1 MEVVT
6 SYTQRTL
13 AAYMSEEELTKL
25 CEQITRYLSSGWSIE
40 SSQDIKVSP
49 HLKSIDLMH
58 FGWNISRP
66 FGKKREDIAFFL
78 KGTSFSGVLAYIL
91 GKQEGKAR
99 ILYAEGVR
107 ANAQASDIANDF
119 ALQASMR
126 PNVKKPVCH
135 TILSFSAEDT
145 ERLSD
150 KVMTDLAKEYLHR
163 MGYAD
168 TQYLIVRHLDR
179 EHPHLHICINRV
191 NNEGK
196 TISDSNEKYR
206 STRVCKELTEANLL
220 KWGEGKEAVK
230 RHRLR
235 GNDQLRYAI
244 FDAIKAALPK
254 CTNWQE
260 LSSELQKQGVEVQF
274 KTKGQ
279 TEKVE
284 GVIFSMDG
292 VSFSGSHIDRSCS
305 YSKLSF
311 ALEQN
316 AMQALSP
323 PLRSFETESFIGE
336 LGEAIE
342 DLGEGLFDSN
352 APAVDVAELVFQRKL
367 RNQANKKLKH
377 RRL

>member
-1 MEVVT
+1 MIV
-6 SYTQRTL
+6 
-13 AAYMSEEELTKL
+13 K
-25 CEQITRYLSSGWSIE
+25 II
-40 SSQDIKVSP
+40 
-49 HLKSIDLMH
+49 
-58 FGWNISRP
+58 
-66 FGKKREDIAFFL
+66 
-78 KGTSFSGVLAYIL
+78 KGTSFSGVLAYVL

-99 ILYAEGVR
+99 VLYAEGVR
-107 ANAQASDIANDF
+107 RDASSHEIANDF

-135 TILSFSAEDT
+135 TILSFSAEDAG
-145 ERLSD
+145 RLD
-150 KVMTDLAKEYLHR
+150 DQTMNNLALQYLQK
-163 MGYAD
+163 MGYGD
-168 TQYLIVRHLDR
+168 TQYLIVHHLDR
-179 EHPHLHICINRV
+179 EHPHVHICINRID
-191 NNEGK
+191 NNGK

-206 STRVCKELTEANLL
+206 STKICKEITEANQL

-235 GNDQLRYAI
+235 GNDRLRYEI
-244 FDAIKAALPK
+244 FDTIRAVLPR
-254 CTNWQE
+254 CQNWDE
-260 LSSELQKQGVEVQF
+260 LSSALKRQGIDIQF

-279 TEKVE
+279 SDQVE
-284 GVIFSMDG
+284 GILFSKDG

-305 YSKLSF
+305 YSKLTF

-316 AMQALSP
+316 AKQALSSP
-323 PLRSFETESFIGE
+323 HPSSETESFIGE

-367 RNQANKKLKH
+367 RNQANKKLKR

>member
-1 MEVVT
+1 M
-6 SYTQRTL
+6 
-13 AAYMSEEELTKL
+13 
-25 CEQITRYLSSGWSIE
+25 
-40 SSQDIKVSP
+40 
-49 HLKSIDLMH
+49 
-58 FGWNISRP
+58 
-66 FGKKREDIAFFL
+66 IAKII
-78 KGTSFSGVLAYIL
+78 KGTSFSGVLAYLL

-99 ILYAEGVR
+99 VLYAEGVR
-107 ANAQASDIANDF
+107 RDASSHEIANDF

-135 TILSFSAEDT
+135 TILSFSAEDA
-145 ERLSD
+145 ERLDD
-150 KVMTDLAKEYLHR
+150 KTMNNLALQYLQK
-163 MGYAD
+163 MGYGD

-179 EHPHLHICINRV
+179 EHPHVHICINRID
-191 NNEGK
+191 NNGK

-206 STRVCKELTEANLL
+206 STKVCKEITEANQL

-230 RHRLR
+230 RDRLR
-235 GNDQLRYAI
+235 GNDRLRYEI
-244 FDAIKAALPK
+244 FDTIKAVLPQCK
-254 CTNWQE
+254 NWNE
-260 LSSELQKQGVEVQF
+260 LSSALRRQGIDIQF

-279 TEKVE
+279 TDQVE
-284 GVIFSMDG
+284 GVLFSKDG

-316 AMQALSP
+316 AKQALSS
-323 PLRSFETESFIGE
+323 PLPSSETGSFIGE

-342 DLGEGLFDSN
+342 DLGERLFDSN

-367 RNQANKKLKH
+367 RNQANKKLKR

>member
-1 MEVVT
+1 M
-6 SYTQRTL
+6 
-13 AAYMSEEELTKL
+13 
-25 CEQITRYLSSGWSIE
+25 
-40 SSQDIKVSP
+40 
-49 HLKSIDLMH
+49 
-58 FGWNISRP
+58 
-66 FGKKREDIAFFL
+66 IAKII

-99 ILYAEGVR
+99 VLYAEGVR
-107 ANAQASDIANDF
+107 RDASSHEIASDF

-126 PNVKKPVCH
+126 PNVKKPVYH
-135 TILSFSAEDT
+135 TILSFSAEDA
-145 ERLSD
+145 ERLDD
-150 KVMTDLAKEYLHR
+150 KTMNNLALQYLQK
-163 MGYAD
+163 MGYGD

-179 EHPHLHICINRV
+179 EHPHVHICINRID
-191 NNEGK
+191 NNGK

-206 STRVCKELTEANLL
+206 STKVCKEITEANQL

-230 RHRLR
+230 RDRLR
-235 GNDQLRYAI
+235 GNDRLRYEI
-244 FDAIKAALPK
+244 FDTIKAVLPQCK
-254 CTNWQE
+254 NWNE
-260 LSSELQKQGVEVQF
+260 LSSALRRQGIDIQF

-279 TEKVE
+279 TEQVE
-284 GVIFSMDG
+284 GVLFSKDG

-316 AMQALSP
+316 AKQALSS
-323 PLRSFETESFIGE
+323 PLPSSETGSFIGE

-342 DLGEGLFDSN
+342 DLGERLFDSN

-367 RNQANKKLKH
+367 RNQANKKPKR

>member
-1 MEVVT
+1 M
-6 SYTQRTL
+6 
-13 AAYMSEEELTKL
+13 
-25 CEQITRYLSSGWSIE
+25 
-40 SSQDIKVSP
+40 
-49 HLKSIDLMH
+49 
-58 FGWNISRP
+58 
-66 FGKKREDIAFFL
+66 IAKII

-99 ILYAEGVR
+99 ILHAEGVR

-126 PNVKKPVCH
+126 PSVKKPVCH

-150 KVMTDLAKEYLHR
+150 KVMTDVAKEYLHR

-206 STRVCKELTEANLL
+206 STKICKELTEANLL
-220 KWGEGKEAVK
+220 KWGKGKEAVK
-230 RHRLR
+230 RNRLR
-235 GNDQLRYAI
+235 GNDRLRYEI
-244 FDAIKAALPK
+244 FDAIQAALPK

-260 LSSELQKQGVEVQF
+260 LTSELQKQGVEVQF

-316 AMQALSP
+316 EMQALSP
-323 PLRSFETESFIGE
+323 PLRSSETESFIGE

>member
-1 MEVVT
+1 
-6 SYTQRTL
+6 
-13 AAYMSEEELTKL
+13 
-25 CEQITRYLSSGWSIE
+25 
-40 SSQDIKVSP
+40 
-49 HLKSIDLMH
+49 
-58 FGWNISRP
+58 
-66 FGKKREDIAFFL
+66 
-78 KGTSFSGVLAYIL
+78 
-91 GKQEGKAR
+91 
-99 ILYAEGVR
+99 
-107 ANAQASDIANDF
+107 
-119 ALQASMR
+119 MR

-206 STRVCKELTEANLL
+206 STKICKELTEANLL

-230 RHRLR
+230 RNRLR
-235 GNDQLRYAI
+235 GNDRLRYEI
-244 FDAIKAALPK
+244 FDAIQAALPK

-260 LSSELQKQGVEVQF
+260 LTSELQKQGVEVQF

-323 PLRSFETESFIGE
+323 PLRSSETESFIGE

-342 DLGEGLFDSN
+342 DLGEGPFDGN
-352 APAVDVAELVFQRKL
+352 APTVDVAELVFQRKL
-367 RNQANKKLKH
+367 RNQANKKLKI

>member
-1 MEVVT
+1 M
-6 SYTQRTL
+6 
-13 AAYMSEEELTKL
+13 
-25 CEQITRYLSSGWSIE
+25 
-40 SSQDIKVSP
+40 
-49 HLKSIDLMH
+49 
-58 FGWNISRP
+58 
-66 FGKKREDIAFFL
+66 IAKII

-91 GKQEGKAR
+91 GKQEGKVR
-99 ILYAEGVR
+99 ILCAEGVR
-107 ANAQASDIANDF
+107 ANAQTSDIAKDF

-150 KVMTDLAKEYLHR
+150 KIMTDLAKEYLQR

-206 STRVCKELTEANLL
+206 STKVCKELTEANLL
-220 KWGEGKEAVK
+220 KWGKGKEAVK
-230 RHRLR
+230 RNRLR
-235 GNDQLRYAI
+235 GNDRLRYEI
-244 FDAIKAALPK
+244 FDTIKAVLPR
-254 CTNWQE
+254 CQNWDE
-260 LSSELQKQGVEVQF
+260 LSSALRCQGIDIQF

-279 TEKVE
+279 SDQVE
-284 GVIFSMDG
+284 GVLFSKDG

-305 YSKLSF
+305 YSKLTF

-316 AMQALSP
+316 AKQALSP
-323 PLRSFETESFIGE
+323 PLPSSETESFIGE

-342 DLGEGLFDSN
+342 NFGEGLFESN

-367 RNQANKKLKH
+367 RNQANKKLKR

>member
-1 MEVVT
+1 M
-6 SYTQRTL
+6 
-13 AAYMSEEELTKL
+13 
-25 CEQITRYLSSGWSIE
+25 
-40 SSQDIKVSP
+40 
-49 HLKSIDLMH
+49 
-58 FGWNISRP
+58 
-66 FGKKREDIAFFL
+66 IAKII

-99 ILYAEGVR
+99 ILHAEGVR
-107 ANAQASDIANDF
+107 QDALPHEIANDF

-126 PNVKKPVCH
+126 PTVKKPVCH
-135 TILSFSAEDT
+135 TILSFSVEDA
-145 ERLSD
+145 ERLDD
-150 KVMTDLAKEYLHR
+150 KTMNNLALQYLQK
-163 MGYAD
+163 MGYGD

-179 EHPHLHICINRV
+179 EHPHLHICINRID
-191 NNEGK
+191 NNGK
-196 TISDSNEKYR
+196 SISDSNEKYR
-206 STRVCKELTEANLL
+206 STKVCKELTETNQL
-220 KWGEGKEAVK
+220 KWGEGKKAVK

-235 GNDQLRYAI
+235 GNDQLKYAI
-244 FDAIKAALPK
+244 FDAVKAMLPK

-260 LSSELQKQGVEVQF
+260 LSSELQKQGIEVLF

-292 VSFSGSHIDRSCS
+292 ISFSGSHIDRSCS

-316 AMQALSP
+316 AKQTLTLP
-323 PLRSFETESFIGE
+323 PPSSETESFIGK
-336 LGEAIE
+336 LGESIE
-342 DLGEGLFDSN
+342 DLAGSLFDSN

-367 RNQANKKLKH
+367 RNQANKKPKR

>member
-1 MEVVT
+1 M
-6 SYTQRTL
+6 
-13 AAYMSEEELTKL
+13 
-25 CEQITRYLSSGWSIE
+25 
-40 SSQDIKVSP
+40 
-49 HLKSIDLMH
+49 
-58 FGWNISRP
+58 
-66 FGKKREDIAFFL
+66 IAKII
-78 KGTSFSGVLAYIL
+78 KGTSFSGVLAYLL

-99 ILYAEGVR
+99 VLYAEGVR
-107 ANAQASDIANDF
+107 RDASSHEIANDF

-135 TILSFSAEDT
+135 TILSFSAEDA
-145 ERLSD
+145 ERLDD
-150 KVMTDLAKEYLHR
+150 KTMNNLALQYLQK
-163 MGYAD
+163 MGYGD

-179 EHPHLHICINRV
+179 EHPHVHICINRID
-191 NNEGK
+191 NNGK

-206 STRVCKELTEANLL
+206 STKVCKEITEANQL

-230 RHRLR
+230 RDRLR
-235 GNDQLRYAI
+235 GNDRLRYEI
-244 FDAIKAALPK
+244 FDTIKAVLPQCK
-254 CTNWQE
+254 NWNE
-260 LSSELQKQGVEVQF
+260 LSSALRRQGIDIQF

-279 TEKVE
+279 TDQVE
-284 GVIFSMDG
+284 GVLFSKDG

-316 AMQALSP
+316 AKQALSSP
-323 PLRSFETESFIGE
+323 RPSSEKESFIGE

-352 APAVDVAELVFQRKL
+352 APAVDVAELVFQRNL
-367 RNQANKKLKH
+367 RNQANKKLKR

>member
-1 MEVVT
+1 M
-6 SYTQRTL
+6 
-13 AAYMSEEELTKL
+13 
-25 CEQITRYLSSGWSIE
+25 
-40 SSQDIKVSP
+40 
-49 HLKSIDLMH
+49 
-58 FGWNISRP
+58 
-66 FGKKREDIAFFL
+66 IAKII

-99 ILYAEGVR
+99 ILHAECVR
-107 ANAQASDIANDF
+107 QDALPHEIANDF

-126 PNVKKPVCH
+126 PTVKKPVCH
-135 TILSFSAEDT
+135 TILSFSAEDA
-145 ERLSD
+145 ERLDD
-150 KVMTDLAKEYLHR
+150 KTMNHLALQYLR
-163 MGYAD
+163 KMGYGD

-179 EHPHLHICINRV
+179 EHPHLHICINRIG
-191 NNEGK
+191 NNGK

-206 STRVCKELTEANLL
+206 STKICKELTETNQL
-220 KWGEGKEAVK
+220 KWGEGKKAVK

-244 FDAIKAALPK
+244 FDAVKAVLPK

-260 LSSELQKQGVEVQF
+260 FIFELQKQGIEVQF

-279 TEKVE
+279 TEKAE
-284 GVIFSMDG
+284 GVIFSMDS
-292 VSFSGSHIDRSCS
+292 VSFSGSHVDRSCS

-316 AMQALSP
+316 AKQTLSLPALP
-323 PLRSFETESFIGE
+323 KEECFIEE
-336 LGEAIE
+336 LSEAIE
-342 DLGEGLFDSN
+342 DLGENLFDSN

-367 RNQANKKLKH
+367 RNQANKKLKR

>member
-1 MEVVT
+1 M
-6 SYTQRTL
+6 
-13 AAYMSEEELTKL
+13 
-25 CEQITRYLSSGWSIE
+25 
-40 SSQDIKVSP
+40 
-49 HLKSIDLMH
+49 
-58 FGWNISRP
+58 
-66 FGKKREDIAFFL
+66 IAKII

-99 ILYAEGVR
+99 VLYAEGVR
-107 ANAQASDIANDF
+107 RDASSHEIANDF

-135 TILSFSAEDT
+135 TILSFSAEDA
-145 ERLSD
+145 ERLDD
-150 KVMTDLAKEYLHR
+150 KTMKNLALQYLQK
-163 MGYAD
+163 MGYGD

-179 EHPHLHICINRV
+179 EHPHVHICINRID
-191 NNEGK
+191 NNRK

-206 STRVCKELTEANLL
+206 STKVCKEITEANQL
-220 KWGEGKEAVK
+220 KWGEGKEVVK

-235 GNDQLRYAI
+235 GNDRLRYEI
-244 FDAIKAALPK
+244 FDTIKAVLPR
-254 CTNWQE
+254 CQNWDE
-260 LSSELQKQGVEVQF
+260 LSSALRRQGMDIQF

-279 TEKVE
+279 TDLVE
-284 GVIFSMDG
+284 GVLFSKEG

-305 YSKLSF
+305 YSKLTF

-316 AMQALSP
+316 AKQALSSP
-323 PLRSFETESFIGE
+323 HPSSETESFIGE

-367 RNQANKKLKH
+367 RNQANKKLKG

>member
-1 MEVVT
+1 M
-6 SYTQRTL
+6 
-13 AAYMSEEELTKL
+13 
-25 CEQITRYLSSGWSIE
+25 
-40 SSQDIKVSP
+40 
-49 HLKSIDLMH
+49 
-58 FGWNISRP
+58 
-66 FGKKREDIAFFL
+66 IAKII

-99 ILYAEGVR
+99 VLYAEGVR
-107 ANAQASDIANDF
+107 RDVLPHEIANDF
-119 ALQASMR
+119 ALQASMH

-135 TILSFSAEDT
+135 TILSFSAEDA
-145 ERLSD
+145 ERLND
-150 KVMTDLAKEYLHR
+150 QTMNNLALQYLLK
-163 MGYAD
+163 MGYGD

-179 EHPHLHICINRV
+179 EHPHVHICINRID
-191 NNEGK
+191 NRGK
-196 TISDSNEKYR
+196 TISDSNEKYH
-206 STRVCKELTEANLL
+206 STKVCKELTEANQL

-230 RHRLR
+230 RNRLR
-235 GNDQLRYAI
+235 GNDRLKYAI
-244 FDAIKAALPK
+244 FDAIKATLPQ
-254 CTNWQE
+254 CSNWQE

-284 GVIFSMDG
+284 GVVFSMDG

-316 AMQALSP
+316 AKQALSSP
-323 PLRSFETESFIGE
+323 FRSSETESFIEE
-336 LGEAIE
+336 LGEAIQ
-342 DLGEGLFDSN
+342 DLGEGLYDSN

-367 RNQANKKLKH
+367 RNQANKKLKR